1 MRNHSCPPR
10 FSDCPWGCP
19 QTWGPAL
26 DSTEATPTCCSLRIP
41 TPTPS
46 ATGCVGWCFPR
57 RPAALGPARG
67 ACSCGSPTPSATDS
81 WPQPQRRFS
90 SFSHPT
96 CKYCR
101 TSTPAPLSLRAPVV
115 VCLLCRSSQLLK
127 PTSFW
132 GPEPLALF
140 SLGIEKTDK
149 FKPTTSRPPALH
161 LQPYS
166 SVSVWRG
173 TEGGGVDAHRKR
185 HLEEDYLT
193 CGNKRKGAYGCCLD
207 LMTCLA
213 KH

>member
-41 TPTPS
+41 TPAPS

-67 ACSCGSPTPSATDS
+67 ACSCAPPPTPSAPDA

-115 VCLLCRSSQLLK
+115 VCLLCRSSQSVRFDPGRLK
-127 PTSFW
+127 KKKHRKAKLP
-132 GPEPLALF
+132 
-140 SLGIEKTDK
+140 
-149 FKPTTSRPPALH
+149 
-161 LQPYS
+161 
-166 SVSVWRG
+166 
-173 TEGGGVDAHRKR
+173 GGGSGSGSRGCGSSGGAGGGGGGGGGTGDGGGDGPPRPGNWKEMTRRQRKHHKQR
-185 HLEEDYLT
+185 
-193 CGNKRKGAYGCCLD
+193 GGRARPGP
-207 LMTCLA
+207 
-213 KH
+213 